1 MTLTAIPI
9 MTDSKALLRLLA
21 WLSPAF
27 PIGGFAYSAGL
38 EQAVEEGM
46 VSSAT
51 TLREWLKSLLSNGA
65 QWNDAV
71 LFAASW
77 RADSDESAIRDLCEL
92 AEALAGSAERHKE
105 LLDQGQAFLSACRHW
120 VDLGMVLP
128 KRPALAVAIG
138 VACRNSDIGVE
149 DGLTACLHAFVSNQ
163 LQAAIRLSVM
173 GQDGAARL
181 LAELEPDILS
191 VARRASTATLEDLGS
206 ATVSAEIASMNH
218 ETLQPRLFLS

>member
-1 MTLTAIPI
+1 
-9 MTDSKALLRLLA
+9 MTDNRALLRLLS

-38 EQAVEEGM
+38 EQAVVDGM
-46 VSSAT
+46 VTNAT
-51 TLREWLKSLLSNGA
+51 TLRDWLKVVLSNGA

-77 RADSDESAIRDLCEL
+77 HADSDKSALKDLCDM

-105 LLDQGQAFLSACRHW
+105 MLDQGQAFLSACRHW
-120 VDLGMVLP
+120 VDLGVVLP

-138 VACRNSDIGVE
+138 VACRNSDIGIE
-149 DGLTACLHAFVSNQ
+149 EGLTAYLHAFVSNQ

-173 GQDGAARL
+173 GQVGAARL

-191 VARRASTATLEDLGS
+191 VARRASTATLEDLGG